1 MPGAEPRT
9 RSIEKELRSRIQTE
23 AMRRMQ
29 LLSDSDLVRTLDL
42 LPIGVEVLKQRQTW
56 SLDEAIRVAEQ
67 LGIEV
72 KLEVVSDDESG

>member
-1 MPGAEPRT
+1 
-9 RSIEKELRSRIQTE
+9 
-23 AMRRMQ
+23 MQ

>member
-1 MPGAEPRT
+1 MPGAESRT

>member
-9 RSIEKELRSRIQTE
+9 RSIENEIRSRIQSE

-29 LLSDSDLVRTLDL
+29 LLSESDLVRTLDL

-72 KLEVVSDDESG
+72 KFEVVSDDECG